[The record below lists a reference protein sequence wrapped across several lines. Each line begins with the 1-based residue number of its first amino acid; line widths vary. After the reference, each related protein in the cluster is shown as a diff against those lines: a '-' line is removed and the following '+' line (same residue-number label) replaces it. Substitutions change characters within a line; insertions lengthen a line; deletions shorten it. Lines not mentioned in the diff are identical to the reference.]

1 MEQTCLDF
9 QIETVIDVVGIKQV
23 KESSFT
29 YKTSI
34 KSPND
39 VEAVIKEFLKDRD
52 REYFIVLCLN
62 TKGYVN
68 NLSVI
73 SIGSL
78 SSTIVTPREVFK
90 VAILSNAASII
101 IAHNH
106 PSGIVAPS
114 EEDKKVTQILI
125 EAGELLGISVLDSI
139 IVGDQGDKVFSF
151 KENELM

>member
-1 MEQTCLDF
+1 MQQCLDF
-9 QIETVIDVVGIKQV
+9 QIETVVDVVGVKQV

-62 TKGYVN
+62 KKGYVN

-114 EEDKKVTQILI
+114 EEDKAITLKLI
-125 EAGELLGISVLDSI
+125 EAGKIMGIEILDHI
-139 IVGDQGDKVFSF
+139 IVGDSSFLSF
-151 KENELM
+151 KTKGLM